1 MTFIHSSF
9 DAACPCTSQRIPPP
23 RALSSSSSPPHIP
36 SIPLSKPNQNLG
48 IPLNPLIKFPIRSR
62 RLLNPNHMANHPA
75 GVRFAGDYHVAQ
87 VAVVVLDV
95 ALACAEGESLW
106 GRGG

>member
-1 MTFIHSSF
+1 
-9 DAACPCTSQRIPPP
+9 
-23 RALSSSSSPPHIP
+23 
-36 SIPLSKPNQNLG
+36 
-48 IPLNPLIKFPIRSR
+48 
-62 RLLNPNHMANHPA
+62 MANHPA

-95 ALACAEGESLW
+95 ALACAEGESVW